1 MYINLCNKS
10 SKTIKEYN
18 VKRHYQW
25 KHSDFDENLKEVSD
39 SQRQIIYDQK
49 FDAFYYLRY
58 KMSMSLTKN
67 DLISLASLKIIW
79 VLLK

>member
-18 VKRHYQW
+18 VKRHYQR